1 MRVVLDANVYV
12 SAMVNA
18 QGNPQ
23 RIMACWERGEFE
35 VLVSAPIIDEVGRV
49 LRYPRIVKRHQQ
61 GEAAIERFLAL
72 LASEAVVVEPSE
84 KLEVVKE
91 DESDNRYLECA
102 IEGRARAIVSGDGHL
117 PALGE
122 YGGVMIVAPAAFV
135 MLLETGGL

>member
-23 RIMACWERGEFE
+23 RIMACWERGEFD
-35 VLVSAPIIDEVGRV
+35 VVVSAPIIDEVGRV
-49 LRYPRIVKRHQQ
+49 LRYPRIVKRHKQ
-61 GEAAIERFLAL
+61 GEEVIGRLLAL
-72 LASEAVVVEPSE
+72 LASEAVVVEPAE
-84 KLEVVKE
+84 RLGVVKE

-102 IEGRARAIVSGDGHL
+102 VEGKARYIVSGDRHL
-117 PALGE
+117 LALGE
-122 YGGVMIVAPAAFV
+122 YGGVMIVTPAALV